1 MCDFNRCMQMAGKV
15 WDSHPPDG
23 VWQRGSVW
31 CSADDIYREDIVFR
45 DPRNTF
51 KGLKNYK
58 TIFWS
63 LRFHGRLFFSR
74 LYVDVQRIW
83 QPDEAQIRQAIS
95 TCSPIVQSSRLE
107 VALPHGMVCL
117 QDHSVNQSD
126 SQALCWALQDAL
138 DCSWHT
144 QGALES

>member
-1 MCDFNRCMQMAGKV
+1 MLFCR
-15 WDSHPPDG
+15 
-23 VWQRGSVW
+23 
-31 CSADDIYREDIVFR
+31 ADDIYREDVVFR

-83 QPDEAQIRQAIS
+83 QPDDAQIRRVS
-95 TCSPIVQSSRLE
+95 SSIVL
-107 VALPHGMVCL
+107 
-117 QDHSVNQSD
+117 
-126 SQALCWALQDAL
+126 
-138 DCSWHT
+138 
-144 QGALES
+144 